1 MPRSLTVPNE
11 TIDVGIDGAVAT
23 ITLNRPDV
31 INALSPQMRDEL
43 ENALADLRPGDRVRV
58 IRIRGAGRGF
68 CSGYDLSSASSVY
81 NAGLPDSAG
90 LPDTAGPPGS
100 APLPGSDGPRAGAGE
115 AGPAEL
121 GESSLVLDRERLRE
135 SIERWLRI
143 WNYRKPIVAQV
154 HGACLSGGLDLI
166 GVCDLVYASGSARF
180 GHPAARGLGIPPT
193 MGMLPMKIGAARTKE
208 LFFTGDTIDGHEAF
222 RLGLVNAVV
231 PDTELDER
239 CAALCRRIS
248 HTPLDA
254 LTLHKHVIN
263 RWSEIAGLR
272 LGALE
277 GADFDAMFHLTPASA
292 EFGRIARRDGLRS
305 ALSWRDAAFDD
316 S

>member
-11 TIDVGIDGAVAT
+11 TIDVRIDGAVAT

-68 CSGYDLSSASSVY
+68 CSGYDLSSGSSVY
-81 NAGLPDSAG
+81 HAGLPGSAG
-90 LPDTAGPPGS
+90 PTDSVPLPDRDAH
-100 APLPGSDGPRAGAGE
+100 GAVVGE

-208 LFFTGDTIDGHEAF
+208 LFFTGDTVDGHEAF

-231 PDTELDER
+231 PDAELDER

-277 GADFDAMFHLTPASA
+277 GADFDAMFHATPASA
-292 EFGRIARRDGLRS
+292 EFGRIADRDGIRA
-305 ALSWRDAAFDD
+305 ALDWRDAAFGD

>member
-1 MPRSLTVPNE
+1 VQNS
-11 TIDVGIDGAVAT
+11 TIELGVDGAVAT
-23 ITLNRPDV
+23 ITLNRPGV
-31 INALSPQMRDEL
+31 VNALSPEMRDEL
-43 ENALADLRPGDRVRV
+43 ENALAELKPGDRVRV
-58 IRIRGAGRGF
+58 VRIRGAGRGF
-68 CSGYDLSSASSVY
+68 CSGYDLTSGSSVY
-81 NAGLPDSAG
+81 NAGLPAG
-90 LPDTAGPPGS
+90 GAPRPGT
-100 APLPGSDGPRAGAGE
+100 GE
-115 AGPAEL
+115 AAPTEL

-166 GVCDLVYASGSARF
+166 GVCDLVYASENARF

-208 LFFTGDTIDGHEAF
+208 LFFTGGTVDGHEAY

-231 PDTELDER
+231 PDAHLDQR
-239 CAALCRRIS
+239 TAALCRRIA

-254 LTLHKHVIN
+254 LTLHKHIIN

-277 GADFDAMFHLTPASA
+277 GADFDAMFHVTPASA
-292 EFGRIARRDGLRS
+292 EFGRIAGGDGIRG
-305 ALSWRDAAFDD
+305 ALSWRDAAFGEF
-316 S
+316 

>member
-1 MPRSLTVPNE
+1 MPNE
-11 TIDVGIDGAVAT
+11 TIEVRVDGPVAT
-23 ITLNRPDV
+23 ITLNRPDLV
-31 INALSPQMRDEL
+31 NALSPQMRDEL
-43 ENALADLRPGDRVRV
+43 ENALAELRPGDRVRV
-58 IRIRGAGRGF
+58 VRIRGAGRGF
-68 CSGYDLSSASSVY
+68 CSGYDLTSGSSVY
-81 NAGLPDSAG
+81 NAGLPAG
-90 LPDTAGPPGS
+90 G
-100 APLPGSDGPRAGAGE
+100 APRPRVGE
-115 AGPAEL
+115 AAPTEL

-135 SIERWLRI
+135 SVERWLRI

-166 GVCDLVYASGSARF
+166 GVCDLVYASENARF

-208 LFFTGDTIDGHEAF
+208 LFFTGDTVDGHEAY

-239 CAALCRRIS
+239 TAALCRRIA

-254 LTLHKHVIN
+254 LTLHKHIIN

-277 GADFDAMFHLTPASA
+277 GADFDAMLHVTPASA
-292 EFGRIARRDGLRS
+292 EFGRIAGRDGIRGALR
-305 ALSWRDAAFDD
+305 WRDAAFDE

>member
-1 MPRSLTVPNE
+1 MPNE
-11 TIDVGIDGAVAT
+11 TIEVRVDGAVAT
-23 ITLNRPDV
+23 ITLSRPDAV
-31 INALSPQMRDEL
+31 NALSPQMRDEL
-43 ENALADLRPGDRVRV
+43 ENALAELKPGDRVRV
-58 IRIRGAGRGF
+58 VRIRGAGRGF
-68 CSGYDLSSASSVY
+68 CSGYDLTSGSSVY
-81 NAGLPDSAG
+81 NAGLPAG
-90 LPDTAGPPGS
+90 GAPRPGI
-100 APLPGSDGPRAGAGE
+100 GE
-115 AGPAEL
+115 AAPTEL

-166 GVCDLVYASGSARF
+166 GVCDLVYASESARF

-208 LFFTGDTIDGHEAF
+208 LFFTGDTVDGHEAY

-231 PDTELDER
+231 PDAELDER
-239 CAALCRRIS
+239 TAALCRRIA

-254 LTLHKHVIN
+254 LTLHKHIIN

-277 GADFDAMFHLTPASA
+277 GADFDAMFHVTPASA
-292 EFGRIARRDGLRS
+292 EFGRIADRDGIRG
-305 ALSWRDAAFDD
+305 ALSWRDAAFDE